1 MPADHPFVLAHISDL
16 HVSTYGDTF
25 HDRAHLVKRSARPL
39 AQAPQAGP
47 GPVNVHVRVPL
58 WEEHGWRVL
67 REQAARKETLL
78 LLDPEGYVYPIPGP
92 KEMPQIADPL
102 GRAVAQAGRLKARHA
117 AALAADLPDDE
128 RLAALLA
135 ETPENTNLRLL
146 RAARALADVDAVIIT
161 GDLTDDGFGYELL
174 RAALRRHAERGRLL
188 AIPGNHDIYLFPLAS
203 SGRPRPTHASKRE
216 AWRAFA
222 AGLGL
227 DLDET
232 GAWVRAFPEGDLV
245 IVGLD
250 SCARGQPRF
259 YRHNGAIGPAQL
271 QALRRLSQ
279 EPPWRD
285 ARHRVVA
292 FHHHVVPLPHGVG
305 RRAPTEIGMRLDDA
319 RQVAAVLN
327 EVGATFVLHGHR
339 HISEERHPAGCNFRL
354 LASPSLTLGCK
365 SGDAPSFWRIE
376 FDHRAHISRVRI
388 PVAAVE
394 QQNDPG
400 QG

>member
-1 MPADHPFVLAHISDL
+1 
-16 HVSTYGDTF
+16 
-25 HDRAHLVKRSARPL
+25 
-39 AQAPQAGP
+39 
-47 GPVNVHVRVPL
+47 
-58 WEEHGWRVL
+58 VL
-67 REQAARKETLL
+67 REQTARKETLL

-92 KEMPQIADPL
+92 REMPQIADPL
-102 GRAVAQAGRLKARHA
+102 GRAVAQAARLQARHA
-117 AALAADLPDDE
+117 ATLAADPPDDD
-128 RLAALLA
+128 RLAALLK

-146 RAARALADVDAVIIT
+146 RAARVLASSEVDAVLIT
-161 GDLTDDGFGYELL
+161 GDLTDDGFGYELIP
-174 RAALRRHAERGRLL
+174 AAFRRYAERGRLL
-188 AIPGNHDIYLFPLAS
+188 AIPGNHDLYLFPIAS

-227 DLDET
+227 DLDES

-245 IVGLD
+245 VVGLD

-259 YRHNGAIGPAQL
+259 YRHNGSIGPAQL

-279 EPPWRD
+279 ESPWRD

-292 FHHHVVPLPHGVG
+292 FHHHVVPLSHGVG

-319 RQVAAVLN
+319 RQVAAVLS

-339 HISEERHPAGCNFRL
+339 HVSEERHPAGCNFRL

-365 SGDAPSFWRIE
+365 SGDAPSFWRVE
-376 FDHRAHISRVRI
+376 FDRRTHTSRVRI

-394 QQNDPG
+394 QENDPG
-400 QG
+400 PTRLSGGYRRAS